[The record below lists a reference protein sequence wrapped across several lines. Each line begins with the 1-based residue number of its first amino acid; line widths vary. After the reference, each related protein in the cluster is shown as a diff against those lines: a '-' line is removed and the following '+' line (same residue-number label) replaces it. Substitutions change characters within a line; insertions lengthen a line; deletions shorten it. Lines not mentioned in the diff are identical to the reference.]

1 MTSPGKDEKG
11 ARGFEG
17 LGDLLSDE
25 TETPSRPD
33 STGRATRS
41 PQADEPQPLPEESPP
56 LPRSTNGPA
65 DAGANRGAAP
75 PLPVQAPS
83 QKSVPWGWIAAGAVV
98 ILIVL
103 ANLHDQSSAPQIEP
117 TTTTGLFDD
126 VLIPNGRPSGVE
138 SQSGTPSSN
147 PAPAAEW
154 NESRPPVGENHA
166 LSRDQ
171 LRYCLAESARIESM
185 ETIVNEYNQADVD
198 TFNRYVNDYNSR
210 CGSFRYRP
218 GALEL
223 VQREVDAARSRLG
236 QEGRA
241 RLRGTSGASRQPVP
255 QPDSTVKA
263 VQERLNALGYEAGP
277 ADGLVGAKTRLAIE
291 AFQRDR
297 GIQRDGLASVALVAQ
312 LNSAMPLADSAATQ
326 RSMNLPV
333 VPAETNPL
341 VASQLTS
348 EERSSLESACYLDKV
363 TNGPAAYNR
372 CIERQVTALQS
383 VPRGIDLSSLTSEER
398 RSLESACYLDKAT
411 NGPAAYNRCIERQVA
426 ALQSVPRGIDL
437 SGLTSTERSSLE
449 SACYLDRATNGPAAY
464 NRCIARQLE
473 ALNASN
479 R

>member
-1 MTSPGKDEKG
+1 
-11 ARGFEG
+11 
-17 LGDLLSDE
+17 
-25 TETPSRPD
+25 
-33 STGRATRS
+33 
-41 PQADEPQPLPEESPP
+41 
-56 LPRSTNGPA
+56 
-65 DAGANRGAAP
+65 
-75 PLPVQAPS
+75 LPVQAPS

-103 ANLHDQSSAPQIEP
+103 ANLDDQSSAPQIEP

-218 GALEL
+218 GALES

-255 QPDSTVKA
+255 QPDPTVKA

-383 VPRGIDLSSLTSEER
+383 VPRGIDLS
-398 RSLESACYLDKAT
+398 
-411 NGPAAYNRCIERQVA
+411 
-426 ALQSVPRGIDL
+426 
-437 SGLTSTERSSLE
+437 GLTSTERSSLE
-449 SACYLDRATNGPAAY
+449 SACYLDKATNGPAAY

-479 R
+479 Q